1 MSKNPV
7 PPSLSDI
14 DVRIDARG
22 VEHHRARPDP
32 RIVSLVP
39 SLTELLCD
47 LGVGSQIV
55 GCTRFCIHPRET
67 VRRIEKVGGTKDVDI
82 EKIRA
87 LAPTHVIVNVDENPR
102 ETVDAL
108 SEVADNVFVTHPI
121 APTDNLVLFENF
133 GFLFSC
139 EERAAELAQRFRFAL
154 DRLPTCGD
162 RPARKVL
169 YLIWRN
175 PWMAISPDTYISRM
189 LALVNWHS
197 VPRVSADRYPTI
209 ELANF
214 VGETDLILLSS
225 EPYPFSDEHFAEVES
240 EFGERAQI
248 ALVDGEMFSWYGSR
262 AIPAVEYLDKLTVD
276 TAEILPR

>member
-87 LAPTHVIVNVDENPR
+87 LAPTHVIVN
-102 ETVDAL
+102 
-108 SEVADNVFVTHPI
+108 
-121 APTDNLVLFENF
+121 
-133 GFLFSC
+133 
-139 EERAAELAQRFRFAL
+139 
-154 DRLPTCGD
+154 
-162 RPARKVL
+162 
-169 YLIWRN
+169 
-175 PWMAISPDTYISRM
+175 
-189 LALVNWHS
+189 
-197 VPRVSADRYPTI
+197 
-209 ELANF
+209 
-214 VGETDLILLSS
+214 
-225 EPYPFSDEHFAEVES
+225 
-240 EFGERAQI
+240 
-248 ALVDGEMFSWYGSR
+248 
-262 AIPAVEYLDKLTVD
+262 
-276 TAEILPR
+276 